1 MRLRNRLAFAVAIAL
16 ALLPARA
23 AHAADDLAQ
32 VLSRLDAAA
41 ANFHSSSA
49 EFEFDSVTTDPIYD
63 KEIQKGTVYYERKG
77 NAFQMSVHIREEN
90 SKPVPKVMI
99 VSGGIFKLY
108 EAKTNQVTTSNKA
121 SKYESYLMLG
131 FGASGKDL
139 EKKWDIKYIGTETLD
154 GIKTDKLEL
163 VAKDP
168 QVLKLFP
175 KVTIWMDTER
185 GVSLKQVFDEGPG
198 QYRVCVYFN
207 FKTNQPLPADAF
219 TFKTEPNPTF
229 VNR

>member
-41 ANFHSSSA
+41 ANFRSSSA
-49 EFEFDSVTTDPIYD
+49 EFEFDSVTTDPIFD
-63 KEIQKGTVYYERKG
+63 KEIQKGIVYYERKG
-77 NAFQMSVHIREEN
+77 NAFQMGVHIREEN

-99 VSGGIFKLY
+99 VSGGVFKLY

-139 EKKWDIKYIGTETLD
+139 QKKWDIKYIGPETLD
-154 GIKTDKLEL
+154 GVRTDKLEL

-207 FKTNQPLPADAF
+207 FKANQPLPGDAF